1 MFKIDQAK
9 SLFDCSLCN
18 KMMVDPITLVCG
30 YTVCKSHLD
39 KMRKDSTNK
48 KSFKCEICIKQ
59 HYVPNGG
66 FVINK
71 HIQKALE
78 FKFHDFKPSPIF
90 DECKQLI
97 KETKEIADKVQAI
110 TDDPENFIYE
120 YFSDLKR
127 KVDLRREELK
137 FKIDEYSDQLVQ
149 SIDASQ
155 LKCTQLSKGN
165 KLMKEPFIELNDELN
180 KIIKE
185 FDIFEFN
192 DKKFEELKKKADVL
206 RIKFNNIMADY
217 KITLLNNKK
226 HSFEFKEEIV
236 SDVLGKIIECDD
248 DSRAEATFQL
258 VVEDFT
264 KFKEMKESRLSGQ
277 ACILRNLPWK
287 ILAKSKQTNNL
298 EFALGFFLQCNA
310 ESESTRWSVCAA
322 AELRLLHQTD
332 PEKSFV
338 KKIQHLFYLKEN
350 DWGFSPFITMKEILD
365 PEKGSFFICF
375 IY

>member
-1 MFKIDQAK
+1 
-9 SLFDCSLCN
+9 
-18 KMMVDPITLVCG
+18 MMVDPITLVCG
-30 YTVCKSHLD
+30 YTICKSHLD
-39 KMRKDSTNK
+39 KMINDSSNK
-48 KSFKCEICIKQ
+48 KNMFKCEMCNKE
-59 HYVPNGG
+59 HYVPHGG
-66 FVINK
+66 FVVTK
-71 HIQKALE
+71 LVQKALE
-78 FKFHDFKPSPIF
+78 IKFHDFKPSPIF
-90 DECKQLI
+90 NECKLLI
-97 KETKEIADKVQAI
+97 KEIKETADKVEAI
-110 TDDPENFIYE
+110 TNDPKSFIYE
-120 YFSDLKR
+120 YFSNLKR
-127 KVDLRREELK
+127 NVNLRREELK
-137 FKIDEYSDQLVQ
+137 FKIDEYSDKLVQ
-149 SIDASQ
+149 SIDDTQ
-155 LKCTQLSKGN
+155 LKCTQLSNEN
-165 KLMKEPFIELNDELN
+165 KLMKEQFNESNYKLN
-180 KIIKE
+180 KLIKE

-277 ACILRNLPWK
+277 ACIVRNLPWK
-287 ILAKSKQTNNL
+287 ILAMSKQTNNR

-375 IY
+375 IYFYFAIISVSLKTCVVH